1 MDRRPKGGQREAAMK
16 TLMLLIVC
24 LGAVQAYSI
33 EVGQPAP
40 DTSLP
45 STSGKAVKL
54 SDFKGS
60 WVVLYFYPKAFTP
73 GCTAESCSLRDANDE
88 IKQRGAVILGVS
100 ADDLETQKQ
109 FKAKHNMPFD
119 LLSDSKREMA
129 KAFKTLALGGLFTQR
144 KTFIINPEGRIA
156 YIFDQVNPAMHS
168 QQVLTILKQ
177 LQAKK

>member
-1 MDRRPKGGQREAAMK
+1 MK
-16 TLMLLIVC
+16 TLILLMFC
-24 LGAVQAYSI
+24 LGAIQGYSI

-40 DTSLP
+40 DIALP
-45 STSGKAVKL
+45 STSGKTVKL

-60 WVVLYFYPKAFTP
+60 WVILYFYPKAFTP
-73 GCTAESCSLRDANDE
+73 GCTAESCSLSSANDE
-88 IKQRGAVILGVS
+88 IKKLGAVILGIS

-129 KAFKTLALGGLFTQR
+129 KAFKALALGGLFTQR
-144 KTFIINPEGRIA
+144 KTFIITPEGQIA
-156 YIFDQVNPAMHS
+156 YTFDQVNPAMHS